1 MAGATRGSG
10 NGRAT
15 LHDVAQRA
23 GVSPQTVSNYLNGRH
38 VTRPATRER
47 VDRAIRELGY
57 RPNAAARALR
67 SQRARSIAFLLE
79 DPNDLGLHDPLHTE
93 FLHGVAA
100 AAHEADY
107 HLTIGLTSPG
117 ETFGQALRL
126 VREGR
131 ADGLVLRLGG
141 LDADRDPMR
150 LLTSENVPIVLLQ
163 QWVSVRDVFTV
174 SAQDDAGAEQ
184 VVDHLVDLGHRRL
197 AWVCGAPLWPGPR
210 RRRDG
215 FVRAASARGARGAW
229 SGSARP
235 TRCRRARKLLAPRS
249 WRGPTARRASWP
261 RTT

>member
-1 MAGATRGSG
+1 MAGGTRGAGG

-79 DPNDLGLHDPLHTE
+79 DPNNLGLHDPLHTE

-117 ETFGQALRL
+117 ETFPHALRL

-131 ADGLVLRLGG
+131 ADGLVLSLGALANG
-141 LDADRDPMR
+141 AGFLPGPG
-150 LLTSENVPIVLLQ
+150 EI
-163 QWVSVRDVFTV
+163 
-174 SAQDDAGAEQ
+174 SAVIA
-184 VVDHLVDLGHRRL
+184 DLGVDNQTNIIEVVCPARIE
-197 AWVCGAPLWPGPR
+197 VCGGATLDVCAAVTGAGPFSYMWFKDGNMLPGVN
-210 RRRDG
+210 G
-215 FVRAASARGARGAW
+215 N
-229 SGSARP
+229 
-235 TRCRRARKLLAPRS
+235 
-249 WRGPTARRASWP
+249 WR
-261 RTT
+261 